1 LTALPGRD
9 ASDHIGAVFHALL
22 RMKSTGAA
30 GNALH
35 TQASILI
42 DEDGHKRFL
51 NQESQEKS

>member
-1 LTALPGRD
+1 
-9 ASDHIGAVFHALL
+9 
-22 RMKSTGAA
+22 MKSTGAS

-51 NQESQEKS
+51 NQ